1 MSNSVTFDET
11 TKNDDVDDTFVSD
24 AFRLQ
29 IKLLTNTSDLV
40 TFKRSILVIPEEDKK
55 LALQFPLT
63 DLPFFTYKYIYPLQK
78 LRNMLNYQ
86 DRVNIFFN
94 ENQFMMFMAK
104 AEPADLSSE
113 EKINEVMETNIMTML
128 EVLFPTRYPVKNN
141 LHTSYDYLKRTNSY
155 FKPFY
160 FDQYNGYK
168 YTHLNV
174 DGSEKTIKKVVF
186 FNDVINHPKYKE
198 LLKETMQFRN
208 WATQKNN
215 RRKFLTKKPKNSS
228 NSNKEEREDNNIALN
243 FENTTLGR
251 FRYPNYKINNS
262 KLQQAIKAENN
273 EDVKKFHE
281 FFFYVNEK
289 YLQNKN
295 KPEDDELEELIK
307 GGICDVEMRNVTNP
321 TKEIYVYI
329 ELHNQKIDEN
339 NVNDIECEYKGE
351 LLGEMVEKMIKG
363 IQPDNRLVF
372 VENAT
377 SNTNKNPVLN
387 ENKKENNNK
396 KVEGKAEISDDRII
410 EITKAFMDYAR
421 NNLHETKKVIGDK
434 KKEEKRKK
442 YKIVNHL
449 EKLLRGINNLLKS
462 DNLAN
467 TDYPTTYVFN
477 EKDIDDVLKFII
489 KSKLKPIEK
498 KNFSKEFGELLIMW
512 NKEVN
517 NYNSLYPNKL
527 LKTRLNDLRSSIES
541 EIKNERAKIGFE
553 LQNPTTKN
561 IEIRGISDYHIQVY
575 QLYNYVAEVMD
586 RYLEDVSKQ
595 YKTQDLTGGRKKKRS
610 KKKSTKSKKR
620 YTLKK

>member
-1 MSNSVTFDET
+1 
-11 TKNDDVDDTFVSD
+11 
-24 AFRLQ
+24 
-29 IKLLTNTSDLV
+29 
-40 TFKRSILVIPEEDKK
+40 
-55 LALQFPLT
+55 
-63 DLPFFTYKYIYPLQK
+63 
-78 LRNMLNYQ
+78 
-86 DRVNIFFN
+86 
-94 ENQFMMFMAK
+94 
-104 AEPADLSSE
+104 
-113 EKINEVMETNIMTML
+113 MTML
-128 EVLFPTRYPVKNN
+128 EVLFPTRYHVKNN

-208 WATQKNN
+208 WATQKNKENN

-251 FRYPNYKINNS
+251 FRYTNYKINNS

-295 KPEDDELEELIK
+295 KPEDEELEELIK
-307 GGICDVEMRNVTNP
+307 GGICDVEMRNITNP

-396 KVEGKAEISDDRII
+396 KVEEKVEISNDRII
-410 EITKAFMDYAR
+410 EITKTFMDYAR

-449 EKLLRGINNLLKS
+449 EKLLNDIIVLLKS

-477 EKDIDDVLKFII
+477 EKDIDDVLKFVV
-489 KSKLKPIEK
+489 KSKLKPVEK

-517 NYNSLYPNKL
+517 NYNSLNPKKV
-527 LKTRLNDLRSSIES
+527 LKTRLNDLIASIKS
-541 EIKNERAKIGFE
+541 EIKNESTKISFE
-553 LQNPTTKN
+553 LQNPTIKN
-561 IEIRGISDYHIQVY
+561 IENRGISQYHIQVY
-575 QLYNYVAEVMD
+575 ELYNYVAEIMD
-586 RYLEDVSKQ
+586 RYLEDVYKQ
-595 YKTQDLTGGRKKKRS
+595 YKTQDLSGGRKKKRS

-620 YTLKK
+620 HTLKK